1 MSEAAVVPALGGM
14 SDIGDPARPGPA
26 RPTRRWWLLLALI
39 LAVGL
44 GVRLWYL
51 FAYLHPAQ
59 VIGDPLYYHQAAN
72 LFASGRG
79 WPDPYELKI
88 NHRYV
93 ADAQHPPLTS
103 ALLALPSLVGLTTFL
118 EHQIFEC
125 LLGTLAVFFVA
136 LTGRRAAGPVAG
148 LVAAAI
154 AAVYPGMWIND
165 PLVMSETTGIL
176 ACSVL
181 LWLAYRYWERRGYLD
196 AALLGVAAAAA
207 ALARA
212 ELLLLTLF
220 LVTPLI
226 LLARPRGDSRLAS
239 WRRAVALL
247 VTAGAACVLAIAPW
261 AIYNM
266 TRFHQPEYLSTGL
279 GTTLAVTTCDETYS
293 GPALGFWD
301 FDCVLA
307 IPNPPTERSDR
318 DVFYR
323 KVAYT
328 YLGAHEHELPK
339 VALARIGR
347 TWGLFHPFQQIQ
359 LDTIEQRPIRVS
371 QVALGSLW
379 LLMAAGAVGSV
390 VLRRRRA
397 LLLPLVALP
406 GALTVA
412 STMVYGTSRFRA
424 VAEPAVVL
432 LAAVAFAAIRGR
444 FTPRGRHSGPPR
456 PVIPL
461 ARPELGSSDE
471 PAGSLRSGE
480 LTVPLR
486 SRPPGPAVGAGGGPP
501 TTPLGLGPAADGG
514 GEP

>member
-1 MSEAAVVPALGGM
+1 M
-14 SDIGDPARPGPA
+14 SDAGTTARDRPA
-26 RPTRRWWLLLALI
+26 RRWWLLLALF

-44 GVRLWYL
+44 GIRLWYL
-51 FAYLHPAQ
+51 FACLHPAK

-79 WPDPYELKI
+79 WPDPYELNI

-103 ALLALPSLVGLTTFL
+103 ALLALPSLVGLTSFL
-118 EHQIFEC
+118 DHQISEC
-125 LLGTLAVFFVA
+125 LLGTLAIFFVA
-136 LTGRRAAGPVAG
+136 LTGRRAAGPAAG

-196 AALLGVAAAAA
+196 AALLGASAAAA

-212 ELLLLTLF
+212 ELLLLALF

-226 LLARPRGDSRLAS
+226 LLARPRAGPGGRLAS

-247 VTAGAACVLAIAPW
+247 VTAAAACVLAIAPW
-261 AIYNM
+261 AVYNL

-279 GTTLAVTTCDETYS
+279 GTTLAVTTCDQTYS

-301 FDCVLA
+301 FDCVLE

-323 KVAYT
+323 KAAYA
-328 YLGAHEHELPK
+328 YLGAHERELPK
-339 VALARIGR
+339 VALARAGR
-347 TWGLFHPFQQIQ
+347 TWGLFHPFQQLQ
-359 LDTIEQRPIRVS
+359 LDTIELRPIRVS
-371 QVALGSLW
+371 QVGLGSLW
-379 LLMAAGAVGSV
+379 VLMAAGGAGAV
-390 VLRRRRA
+390 VLRRRRS

-406 GALTVA
+406 GALTIA

-432 LAAVAFAAIRGR
+432 LAAVAFAAVRGR
-444 FTPRGRHSGPPR
+444 FVPRGRHSGARPPA
-456 PVIPL
+456 IPL
-461 ARPELGSSDE
+461 ARPELAPTAE
-471 PAGSLRSGE
+471 PAMPSPVGD

-486 SRPPGPAVGAGGGPP
+486 PGRLGLPAGAGDGSPSASTGPAP
-501 TTPLGLGPAADGG
+501 DGG
-514 GEP
+514 AAQLPAEVT